1 MDSLRGGMRAELP
14 LPKVRPQLSPI
25 EAPKNSSFISIANL
39 SKEYPNS
46 KQIIRDLS
54 LTATLG
60 EFVGL
65 LGSS

>member
-14 LPKVRPQLSPI
+14 LPEVRPQPSPI

-46 KQIIRDLS
+46 KQIIVIFR
-54 LTATLG
+54 
-60 EFVGL
+60 L
-65 LGSS
+65 LRRWGNSSGF